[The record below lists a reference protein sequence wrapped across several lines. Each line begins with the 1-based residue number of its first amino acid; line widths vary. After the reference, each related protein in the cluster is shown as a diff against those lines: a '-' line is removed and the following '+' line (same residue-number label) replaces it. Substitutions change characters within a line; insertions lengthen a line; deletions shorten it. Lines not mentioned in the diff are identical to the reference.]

1 MDAATRAR
9 DTEMSAS
16 QQHAGVAPGGPGS
29 LQQPLLREVADR
41 GASAGKLQPADNT
54 YLYVLTCLSAIGGF
68 LFGYDTGVVSG
79 AMLLLVKEFEFSSKQ
94 QELIVS
100 VTLVGCI
107 TSACFSSVATTKLG
121 RQPVILFASMVFIAG
136 SAILC
141 TAENFEML
149 LVGRAVVGIAVGLAS
164 MAVPMYIAEAAPPE
178 KRGTLVTVNNVFV
191 TGGQFIACIIDALF
205 SKVDYPHGWRY
216 MLGLAAA
223 PAFVMF
229 FGFLFLPESPRWLAQ
244 HKGEDR
250 ARAVLQKL
258 RRRTDVDTEL
268 EVIVSAIRADASVV
282 QAGLW
287 EALKEAP
294 LRRAILLGCML
305 QLVQQLTGINTV
317 MYYCGTIFVMAG
329 YTDPTVAIW
338 LTAGVSFVG
347 WAACFLGVL
356 AVERMGRR
364 KLTLTSLAG
373 VILALIALGGGFKY
387 SELTSPVVVNGTS
400 AGQCDIYRS
409 CFDCVSDS
417 ACGFCLSDERTAR
430 GKTEG
435 YCVAGNKTG
444 PSVGSATS
452 MCYGG
457 GRQNRSDLLMH
468 QEVQP
473 SQQVLIGG
481 AGLLYSAKYSNHS
494 AGNSSKPP
502 WYWQSCP
509 ANHATRNST
518 EAPAKNVGGMVS
530 LVATAA
536 YLAAFQPG
544 MGTMPWTI
552 NSEIYPLH
560 ARGLGISLATA
571 TNWCSNLL
579 ISFTFLDLTRA
590 VGSPEAFWIY
600 ALVGVVGWVWF
611 YFNLPETRGL
621 DLEKIGELF
630 K

>member
-1 MDAATRAR
+1 
-9 DTEMSAS
+9 MSAE
-16 QQHAGVAPGGPGS
+16 QRAALVAASSASSVGGEGS
-29 LQQPLLREVADR
+29 LQTPLLALSPADR
-41 GASAGKLQPADNT
+41 APAAAAAAANNS
-54 YLYVLTCLSAIGGF
+54 YLYLLTCLSAIGGF
-68 LFGYDTGVVSG
+68 LFGYDTGVISG
-79 AMLLLVKEFEFSSKQ
+79 AMLLLVKEFGFSSKQ

-107 TSACFSSVATTKLG
+107 ASACVSSVATTKLG
-121 RQPVILFASMVFIAG
+121 RQPVILFASMVFMAG
-136 SAILC
+136 SAVLA
-141 TAENFEML
+141 TAVTFEIL
-149 LVGRAVVGIAVGLAS
+149 LVGRLIVGIAVGLAS

-178 KRGTLVTVNNVFV
+178 KRGTLVTTNNVFV
-191 TGGQFIACIIDALF
+191 TGGQFVACIVDALF

-216 MLGLAAA
+216 MLGLAGA
-223 PAFVMF
+223 PALIMF
-229 FGFLFLPESPRWLAQ
+229 IGFLFLPESPRWLAQ
-244 HKGEDR
+244 HKGEAR

-258 RRRTDVDTEL
+258 RRRKDVETEL
-268 EVIVSAIRADASVV
+268 QLIVSSVRADESLVE
-282 QAGLW
+282 AGLW

-338 LTAGVSFVG
+338 LTAGVSFIG

-364 KLTLTSLAG
+364 NLTLTSLAG
-373 VILALIALGGGFKY
+373 VVLALLALGGGFKY
-387 SELTSPVVVNGTS
+387 SELTSPVVTNGTA
-400 AGQCDIYRS
+400 AGRCDTYHS
-409 CFDCVSDS
+409 CFDCVSDGG
-417 ACGFCLSDERTAR
+417 CGFCLSGDSNADGRA
-430 GKTEG
+430 EG
-435 YCVAGNKTG
+435 YCVAGNSTG
-444 PSVGSATS
+444 PGVGAAAA
-452 MCYGG
+452 MCGG
-457 GRQNRSDLLMH
+457 GNTSHHNGSVWQRH
-468 QEVQP
+468 QQQH
-473 SQQVLIGG
+473 QQVPHSWDVAIHG
-481 AGLLYSAKYSNHS
+481 AGLLRSA
-494 AGNSSKPP
+494 AANSS

-509 ANHATRNST
+509 AGSAAADS
-518 EAPAKNVGGMVS
+518 AQGPAKNVGGIVS

-560 ARGLGISLATA
+560 ARSLGVSLATA

-579 ISFTFLDLTRA
+579 ISFTFLDLTRS

-600 ALVGVVGWVWF
+600 AAVGVAGWVWF

-630 K
+630 VK

>member
-1 MDAATRAR
+1 MDAATKRVRA
-9 DTEMSAS
+9 TEMSAA
-16 QQHAGVAPGGPGS
+16 QRDGLGQAGVAPGGPGS
-29 LQQPLLREVADR
+29 LQQPLLREVR
-41 GASAGKLQPADNT
+41 PPADNT
-54 YLYVLTCLSAIGGF
+54 YLYALTSLAAIGGF

-79 AMLLLVKEFEFSSKQ
+79 AMLLLVKEFGFSSKQ

-107 TSACFSSVATTKLG
+107 FSACLSSIATTKLG

-136 SAILC
+136 SAILS

-178 KRGTLVTVNNVFV
+178 KRGMLVTVNNVFV

-205 SKVDYPHGWRY
+205 SKVNYPHGWRCAARQAPPPPPQPPHTHTFSIQNKTDKSSWRRY

-229 FGFLFLPESPRWLAQ
+229 LGFLFLPESPRWLAQ
-244 HKGEDR
+244 NKGEDR

-258 RRRTDVDTEL
+258 RRRNDVEAEL
-268 EVIVSAIRADASVV
+268 GLIMSAIRTDEAVE

-294 LRRAILLGCML
+294 LRRAIMLGCML

-329 YTDPTVAIW
+329 YTNPTVAIW

-347 WAACFLGVL
+347 WAACFLGVI

-373 VILALIALGGGFKY
+373 VILSLVALGGGFKY
-387 SELTSPVVVNGTS
+387 SELTSPVVLNGTA
-400 AGQCDIYRS
+400 AGQCDTYHS

-417 ACGFCLSDERTAR
+417 GCGFCLSAR
-430 GKTEG
+430 AANGKNEG
-435 YCVAGNKTG
+435 YCVAGNQTG
-444 PSVGSATS
+444 PIAGTATA

-457 GRQNRSDLLMH
+457 GGWPNHTDS
-468 QEVQP
+468 
-473 SQQVLIGG
+473 LIQHEAQRPLHMGVD
-481 AGLLYSAKYSNHS
+481 AAFLDDVKSSNHS
-494 AGNSSKPP
+494 SSRP

-509 ANHATRNST
+509 AADAAAGNST
-518 EAPAKNVGGMVS
+518 QASGNNVGGMVS

-579 ISFTFLDLTRA
+579 IS
-590 VGSPEAFWIY
+590 
-600 ALVGVVGWVWF
+600 
-611 YFNLPETRGL
+611 
-621 DLEKIGELF
+621 
-630 K
+630 